1 VDSTPHEVLKG
12 TAATKKTPAKIKR
25 VQSARAREKA
35 KATQRSGKWVTVR
48 KKFLAKN
55 KKAGCAACGNTVGL
69 QVHHVRPYHLHPEL
83 ELVESN
89 LRAMCSSVTGLEC
102 HELLAHGGGWGFY
115 VPVLDEL
122 CADLRADPSRLR
134 EIRVRAKLSRLRT
147 DPDAPK

>member
-1 VDSTPHEVLKG
+1 MVTPHEYHKQ
-12 TAATKKTPAKIKR
+12 TAATKKTAAKVKR

-35 KATQRSGKWVTVR
+35 KASQRSGKWVTVR

-55 KKAGCAACGNTVGL
+55 KKAGLGCAACGNTVGL

-102 HELLAHGGGWGFY
+102 HEFLCHGGSWKAY
-115 VPVLDEL
+115 VPIIDEL
-122 CADLRADPSRLR
+122 CGLLRADPTQLVALR
-134 EIRVRAKLSRLRT
+134 KRAKAARCLV
-147 DPDAPK
+147 